1 MSGGPKATGA
11 KRETID
17 ARGEVCE
24 GKCDEAVSARDE
36 REDAGR
42 ARALRARAVLWQTSD
57 ADESRELN
65 PQG

>member
-42 ARALRARAVLWQTSD
+42 ARQPSAHARFCGKLPI
-57 ADESRELN
+57 ADESR
-65 PQG
+65 

>member
-1 MSGGPKATGA
+1 MFGGPKSPGA

-17 ARGEVCE
+17 ARGALCE

-42 ARALRARAVLWQTSD
+42 ARALRARAFLWQTSE
-57 ADESRELN
+57 ADE
-65 PQG
+65 GV